1 MALTI
6 VTRVMS
12 SAAAACEV
20 LPAGALLDRRTG
32 EFFWQPG
39 VGFAGVYDLIFV
51 RISGDTRERIP
62 VKVTIRTTN

>member
-1 MALTI
+1 
-6 VTRVMS
+6 MS
-12 SAAAACEV
+12 LSAAVSQV

-62 VKVTIRTTN
+62 VKVRITSPN